1 LGIQV
6 IPANSNF
13 VKCDNLLVIMIT
25 QRRLRHLLQL
35 VEYGHFGRAAAAL
48 NISQPALTKSIQA
61 LETELGV
68 RLLDRKRGAVT
79 LTAFGELVVLR
90 SRSLLNAEEDMLH
103 EIRLLAGLEAG
114 SLRVALGPYPS
125 TVSGYPALARL
136 LARSPKIG
144 IAVHVAGWRD
154 VMRQVIARE
163 VDLGLAELGG
173 LPVSGQFEMTSV
185 GQHRARY
192 FCRPQHPV
200 LGRGPVPL
208 ADLLEFPW
216 ITTRLPPR
224 IAAGL
229 PQAACKAGHIDPLT
243 GDFVPAIEIDVPFSI
258 AALIA
263 GNDALALSSLALM
276 EQDLAAGSVVLVP
289 TTGVEFRTD
298 YGFIHLKN
306 RSLTPAALAYMQEIL
321 AVEADHVRREAAL
334 ARRFDP
340 HH

>member
-1 LGIQV
+1 
-6 IPANSNF
+6 
-13 VKCDNLLVIMIT
+13 MIT

-48 NISQPALTKSIQA
+48 NISQPALTKSIQT
-61 LETELGV
+61 LEAELGV
-68 RLLDRKRGAVT
+68 TLLDRKPGAVT

-103 EIRLLAGLEAG
+103 EIKLLAGLEIG

-154 VMRQVIARE
+154 VVRQVIARE

-173 LPVSGQFEMTSV
+173 LPVDDQFETVLV
-185 GQHRARY
+185 GQHRGRF
-192 FCRPQHPV
+192 FCRPGHPV
-200 LGRGPVPL
+200 LTQGPVAL
-208 ADLLEFPW
+208 AALLEFPW
-216 ITTRLPPR
+216 VASRLPPR
-224 IAAGL
+224 IAANL
-229 PQAACKAGHIDPLT
+229 PQAACKAGRIDPFN
-243 GDFVPAIEIDVPFSI
+243 GDFVPAIEIDVPFALAS
-258 AALIA
+258 LIA
-263 GNDALALSSLALM
+263 GSDALLLASLALM
-276 EQDLAAGSVVLVP
+276 EQDLVAGSVALVP
-289 TTGVEFRTD
+289 LTGMEFRTA
-298 YGFIHLKN
+298 YGFIYLKD
-306 RSLTPAALAYMQEIL
+306 RSLTPAAKTYMQEIL

-340 HH
+340 RH